1 MSVEPDHRKFRPQK
15 PRFFCCHLNHV
26 YTGAVMKALC
36 AMLPE
41 ETEEQARKMVN
52 EQLERLNMDNDFK
65 IDFIHEIFM
74 EQ

>member
-41 ETEEQARKMVN
+41 ETEEQVRYKSVPAAIVQISAPVPAA
-52 EQLERLNMDNDFK
+52 EYL
-65 IDFIHEIFM
+65 ISIA
-74 EQ
+74 